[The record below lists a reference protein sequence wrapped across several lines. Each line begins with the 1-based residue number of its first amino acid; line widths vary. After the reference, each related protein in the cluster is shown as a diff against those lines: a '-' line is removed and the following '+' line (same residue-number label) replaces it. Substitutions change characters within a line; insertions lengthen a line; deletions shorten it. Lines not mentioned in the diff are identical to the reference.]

1 MTRSRLLNGAEASRR
16 FGALSGTYAA
26 SLMWVDPLADAA
38 AEALHP
44 FHERWWSIVLDLLER
59 GDGGAS
65 DTPAELRAL
74 IASLPPEPTAAQW
87 AAMDAGSGA
96 VARAGSR
103 ASVVLQCASL
113 LTFCW
118 SPAAA
123 RPFAVNGSV
132 LQHPGDR
139 FALTGWWWMALHKP
153 GGMRRAREGY
163 KATLRVRLIHAFL
176 RRMAGG
182 SGQWDRAA
190 FGEPLNQGDLFQG
203 VVALS
208 WLMID
213 GLQRIGRG
221 LSHDEKEGYYAFW
234 RHTAAVLGLHKTYVD
249 MVNARDCESFWNLW
263 MLTNAGPDG
272 EAVARARALLD
283 VLADAA
289 GGNGTVRRLRRSM
302 LNAAVHQLL
311 GRDIGDRLEIPR
323 TPVAVALLRPLV
335 AGDVAGRLADV
346 VDNLGKARTANAA
359 RTDAS
364 GSTDWLDALAR
375 HKPAV

>member
-44 FHERWWSIVLDLLER
+44 FHERWWSITLDLLER
-59 GDGGAS
+59 GVGGAS
-65 DTPAELRAL
+65 DAPNELRAL
-74 IASLPPEPTAAQW
+74 IASLPPEPTAEQW
-87 AAMDAGSGA
+87 AAMDAGNGA
-96 VARAGSR
+96 VARVGGR

-113 LTFCW
+113 LTYCW
-118 SPAAA
+118 SPPAA
-123 RPFAVNGSV
+123 RPFVVNGGV

-153 GGMRRAREGY
+153 GSMRRAGDGY

-208 WLMID
+208 WLMIN
-213 GLQRIGRG
+213 GLQRIGGG

-234 RHTAAVLGLHKTYVD
+234 RHTAAVLGLHRIYVD

-263 MLTNAGPDG
+263 MLTNEGPEG

-283 VLADAA
+283 VLATAA
-289 GGNGTVRRLRRSM
+289 GGNGATRRLRRSM
-302 LNAAVHQLL
+302 LNAAVHRLL
-311 GRDIGDRLEIPR
+311 GRAIGDRLEIPR
-323 TPVAVALLRPLV
+323 TPAAVAFLRPLV
-335 AGDVAGRLADV
+335 AGDLAGRLADV
-346 VDNLGKARTANAA
+346 VEHLGKARAGNSAQAGVAA
-359 RTDAS
+359 
-364 GSTDWLDALAR
+364 STDWLDALAR
-375 HKPAV
+375 RKPAV

>member
-1 MTRSRLLNGAEASRR
+1 MTRSRLLNGAEASRK

-44 FHERWWSIVLDLLER
+44 FHERWWSITLDLLER
-59 GDGGAS
+59 GDGAS
-65 DTPAELRAL
+65 EAPGELRAL
-74 IASLPPEPTAAQW
+74 IASLPPEPTAGQW

-103 ASVVLQCASL
+103 AGVVLQCASL
-113 LTFCW
+113 FTSCW
-118 SPAAA
+118 SPPAA
-123 RPFAVNGSV
+123 RPFVVNGNV
-132 LQHPGDR
+132 VQHPSDR

-153 GGMRRAREGY
+153 GGMRRAGDGY

-176 RRMAGG
+176 RRMARG

-190 FGEPLNQGDLFQG
+190 VGEPLNQGDLFQG

-208 WLMID
+208 RLMLN
-213 GLQRIGRG
+213 GLQRMGCG

-234 RHTAAVLGLHKTYVD
+234 RYTAAMLGVHKIYVD
-249 MVNARDCESFWNLW
+249 MVNARDCELFWGLW
-263 MLTNAGPDG
+263 LLTNAGPDA
-272 EAVARARALLD
+272 ESVARGRQLLD
-283 VLADAA
+283 ELADAA
-289 GGNGTVRRLRRSM
+289 GGNGAIRRLRRSM
-302 LNAAVHQLL
+302 LEAAVHQLL

-323 TPVAVALLRPLV
+323 TPMAVALLRPLV
-335 AGDVAGRLADV
+335 AGGLAGRLADV
-346 VDNLGKARTANAA
+346 VDNFGKARTGNPP
-359 RTDAS
+359 RSGVAS
-364 GSTDWLDALAR
+364 STDWLDGLAR